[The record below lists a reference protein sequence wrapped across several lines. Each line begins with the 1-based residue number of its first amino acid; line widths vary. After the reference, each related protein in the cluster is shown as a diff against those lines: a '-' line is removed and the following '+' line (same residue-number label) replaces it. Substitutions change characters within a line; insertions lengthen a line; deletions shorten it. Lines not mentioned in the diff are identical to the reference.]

1 MQGAAKNGR
10 SRALWRWLEA
20 TEAETI
26 AVRFQVG
33 TLALFFVGT
42 TLAVLVR
49 IEHLSPRPT
58 ILQPDAFY
66 RVLTLHGLVMLFWVA
81 LPALSA
87 GLGMARLPVL
97 LGIQNLVWPRLGRA
111 AFFAWVVGTGCLL
124 CSVLAGV
131 PDGGFMLRPP
141 LSTDGGWASPLAALG
156 VAWVALSSTV
166 LALSQLATLRR
177 HRTRDRSFL
186 DGPLLVTSLA
196 CSAALTLL
204 AAPVLMVT
212 MLLLFLERA
221 TGFGFFEP
229 AHGGSPDLYARL
241 FWLSAR
247 PAVVAALLPALG
259 VSAELLPDRTG
270 QPLRGRRSMTA
281 AVMALA
287 ALSLVGAGE
296 HWLTA
301 GPSTLTA
308 AVSSAFG
315 MLLALPLGVV
325 ALGLLVTVGRAR
337 LEWDAPL
344 VHALG
349 VVWFLWLGLLSGLVA
364 SAMSVNVYLHGT
376 AFVVGHLHCLTLGAL
391 TNGWF
396 AGLIHGWSQSYGR
409 RPDRRQA
416 RTGAVL
422 ALVGG
427 NVTVLPLFV
436 LGARGLV
443 RGSYDYVEEF
453 RALEIVSTVGAWV
466 YSSGLLIS
474 LYSLGSTWFR
484 PRERLPHSVLAVAP
498 QHRHEIDP

>member
-1 MQGAAKNGR
+1 MQGAARNGGGR
-10 SRALWRWLEA
+10 GLWRRLGA

-58 ILQPDAFY
+58 ILQPEPFY

-81 LPALSA
+81 LPALPA
-87 GLGMARLPVL
+87 GLGMARLPAL
-97 LGIQNLVWPRLGRA
+97 LGIQNLVWPRLARA
-111 AFFAWVVGTGCLL
+111 AFFAWLVGTGCLL
-124 CSVLAGV
+124 CSVLASG

-141 LSTDGGWASPLAALG
+141 LSTDSGWASPLAALG
-156 VAWVALSSTV
+156 VAWVALSSTA
-166 LALSQLATLRR
+166 LALTMLATLWR
-177 HRTRDRSFL
+177 HRPRDRPFL
-186 DGPLLVTSLA
+186 DGPLLVTSLG

-204 AAPVLMVT
+204 VAPVLMVT
-212 MLLLFLERA
+212 VLLLFLERA
-221 TGFGFFEP
+221 TGFGFFGANPE
-229 AHGGSPDLYARL
+229 LYAHL

-247 PAVVAALLPALG
+247 PAIVAALLPAIG
-259 VSAELLPDRTG
+259 VAAELLPERTG
-270 QPLRGRRSMTA
+270 QPLRGRRSITA

-287 ALSLVGAGE
+287 ALSLVGAGQ

-325 ALGLLVTVGRAR
+325 TLGLLVAVGRTR
-337 LEWDAPL
+337 LAWDAPGI
-344 VHALG
+344 HALG
-349 VVWFLWLGLLSGLVA
+349 VVWFLFLGLLSGLVA

-376 AFVVGHLHCLTLGAL
+376 AFVVGHLHCLTLGTL

-396 AGLIHGWSQSYGR
+396 AGLLLGWSQSYGR
-409 RPDRRQA
+409 TPDRRQA

-422 ALVGG
+422 ALIGG
-427 NVTVLPLFV
+427 NVMVLPLFV
-436 LGARGLV
+436 LGARGLI
-443 RGSYDYVEEF
+443 RGSYDYAEEF

-466 YSSGLLIS
+466 YAGGLLVS
-474 LYSLGSTWFR
+474 LYCLGSTWFR
-484 PRERLPHSVLAVAP
+484 PREPLPHSVLAVAP